1 MKVILIQHGDAK
13 PENVDP
19 SRPLSEKGEMQ
30 VKKAAEFLKR
40 LSFYPDVILH
50 SGKKRA
56 LETAE
61 IICFALGGIRLE
73 ERSGMGPNDDIG
85 PLYGD
90 IMRETRSILV
100 VGHQPFLGKL
110 VSALL
115 QKETPLVDITNASP
129 IILSKT
135 GPAFIIDTYIKN
147 EYLH

>member
-1 MKVILIQHGDAK
+1 MKVMLLQHGDAK

-19 SRPLSEKGEMQ
+19 ARPLTEKGEQ
-30 VKKAAEFLKR
+30 QAKKAAEFLKR
-40 LSFYPDVILH
+40 LPFYPDLIVH

-73 ERSGMGPNDDIG
+73 ERKGIGPNDDIA
-85 PLYGD
+85 PLFD
-90 IMRETRSILV
+90 EIIKETRSLMI

-110 VSALL
+110 ASKLL
-115 QKETPLVDITNASP
+115 KMEVPVIDLANASP
-129 IILSKT
+129 LILTKT
-135 GPAFIIDTYIKN
+135 AEGFVVDTYIKN